1 MTLADRIVVMR
12 DGHINQVGT
21 PLEIYHDPV
30 NLFVADFFGSPPMNL
45 LEGEI
50 HRENGTASFRAGEF
64 IVRLTGPVP
73 EVEGAVTLGIR
84 PEHMAIGDAGS
95 AGEEDF
101 SAKVVLV
108 EPLGK
113 DILLY
118 LDYGSEKNLIAV
130 VEGHRDFQT
139 DTAVSVHLQTDRLYY
154 FGADERRLR
163 PADAARTTS

>member
-1 MTLADRIVVMR
+1 
-12 DGHINQVGT
+12 
-21 PLEIYHDPV
+21 
-30 NLFVADFFGSPPMNL
+30 
-45 LEGEI
+45 
-50 HRENGTASFRAGEF
+50 
-64 IVRLTGPVP
+64 PVP